1 MFFSIATN
9 PNFMR
14 RGTCYVSEMSNNHR
28 MRNNNPTKGDDII
41 VAVVSQV
48 NIETNMNKWV
58 VDSGATRHICANR
71 DAFTS
76 YTSVGDEEKFVY
88 LSDSKT
94 ATVLGKGKIL
104 LKLTSGNIFLYKR
117 KIEFF
122 LVAYLS
128 RCSCH
133 IYIYPY
139 DIKIVYDKE

>member
-14 RGTCYVSEMSNNHR
+14 RDTCYVSEMSNNHR
-28 MRNNNPTKGDDII
+28 IRNNNPPKGDDII

-58 VDSGATRHICANR
+58 VDSGATRHICVNR

-104 LKLTSGNIFLYKR
+104 LKLTGGKD
-117 KIEFF
+117 F
-122 LVAYLS
+122 LVNLDSTQTSHLS
-128 RCSCH
+128 CCLSLREIMPRRSNL
-133 IYIYPY
+133 
-139 DIKIVYDKE
+139 KI